1 MARPNS
7 IADVTDRY
15 NEVATFDLTS
25 INTSP
30 ILLKAYIAFVESAQ
44 RQNGIAKRSKYNAA
58 SISVAMPKDKEELA
72 AQLEYD
78 QQRWDNR
85 KSYYDK
91 AIAGEEMHGYQFDI
105 AKEFAMN
112 EGLEFDVVHVDIDA

>member
-1 MARPNS
+1 
-7 IADVTDRY
+7 
-15 NEVATFDLTS
+15 
-25 INTSP
+25 
-30 ILLKAYIAFVESAQ
+30 
-44 RQNGIAKRSKYNAA
+44 
-58 SISVAMPKDKEELA
+58 MPKDKEELA

-91 AIAGEEMHGYQFDI
+91 AIAGEEMHGYQLI
-105 AKEFAMN
+105 LQRNLQMN